1 MRISSD
7 LTLAAIPVFD
17 RISRELLNS
26 GSWGAADN
34 FTFVSPELAEW
45 NLVPYDFGP
54 SPVFRDAIARLV
66 SGELDA

>member
-17 RISRELLNS
+17 RISREPLNS
-26 GSWGAADN
+26 GSRGAADN

-45 NLVPYDFGP
+45 NLVPYDFG